1 MMEARWV
8 VTPPAR
14 ALSSSPLSRLAHVDR
29 TFRIPEGQFYQIMP
43 VPCGLGLYAATFK
56 RIVLTA
62 VLCFRSSPSP
72 RATLWSVSDII
83 DRAARHHFR
92 RLLAFTTSLHE
103 FVLTLF
109 VAGPSQRTLARQMF
123 VTIRENISPAIVPAA
138 AIFIIGIVRRSY
150 SRCACRR
157 SGTVCPD
164 GHRIAHAA
172 AIRCS
177 KGPNCPNT
185 ALSLS
190 SAALA
195 DGGHDR
201 DRTCDPYHVK
211 VVLSR

>member
-1 MMEARWV
+1 METRWV

-92 RLLAFTTSLHE
+92 RLLAFTTSLH
-103 FVLTLF
+103 
-109 VAGPSQRTLARQMF
+109 
-123 VTIRENISPAIVPAA
+123 
-138 AIFIIGIVRRSY
+138 
-150 SRCACRR
+150 
-157 SGTVCPD
+157 VC
-164 GHRIAHAA
+164 AHAVRGRTESA
-172 AIRCS
+172 NLGAADVRHHPGEHRPGDRAGGSYLHYRNCQTIVLALCVSAIRHR
-177 KGPNCPNT
+177 
-185 ALSLS
+185 LS
-190 SAALA
+190 
-195 DGGHDR
+195 
-201 DRTCDPYHVK
+201 
-211 VVLSR
+211 